1 MFLHPYTGL
10 AAPVA
15 SHTLLTPITLLH
27 LTCSPSLSPSLIRP
41 LSFRADAIALSRG
54 GESVSRSRTKGSN
67 NGGLNNTGDAYG
79 GEGCRVKSLSPPCS
93 FSIHVKFH
101 ARSGLFVERLDEL
114 GVKETRICL
123 DHETGRGTRGRRRG
137 EGSLVIG
144 D

>member
-1 MFLHPYTGL
+1 MFHHPYTGL

-15 SHTLLTPITLLH
+15 SRTLLTPITLPR

-67 NGGLNNTGDAYG
+67 NGGLNNTGDAHG

-101 ARSGLFVERLDEL
+101 ARSGLVRGKARRTSGVE
-114 GVKETRICL
+114 ETRICL
-123 DHETGRGTRGRRRG
+123 DRETGRGTSGRRRG
-137 EGSLVIG
+137 LW
-144 D
+144 

>member
-10 AAPVA
+10 VAPVA
-15 SHTLLTPITLLH
+15 SRTLLAPITLFH

-67 NGGLNNTGDAYG
+67 NGGLNNTGDAHG

-101 ARSGLFVERLDEL
+101 ARSGLFVERLD
-114 GVKETRICL
+114 GS
-123 DHETGRGTRGRRRG
+123 RGQRNANLF
-137 EGSLVIG
+137 GSRNR
-144 D
+144 